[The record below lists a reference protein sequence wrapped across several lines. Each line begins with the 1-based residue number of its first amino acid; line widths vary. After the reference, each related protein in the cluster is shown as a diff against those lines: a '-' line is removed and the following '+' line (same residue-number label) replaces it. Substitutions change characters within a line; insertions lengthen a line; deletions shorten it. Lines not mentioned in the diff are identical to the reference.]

1 MAIPSNTEKEHT
13 KILYSHDNIQRRL
26 SEIFSSLEKELVCAI
41 DNTEATIMQCPLE
54 AILNTLSKVKLGGI
68 KIKIITD
75 IIPKNYL
82 LLQKTNGH
90 C

>member
-1 MAIPSNTEKEHT
+1 MASPSNIANEHT
-13 KILYSHDNIQRRL
+13 KILYSHDNIQKRL
-26 SEIFSSLEKELVCAI
+26 LEIFFISRKKLVCCI
-41 DNTEATIMQCPLE
+41 DNTEATIMQCSLE